1 MFQEVRAH
9 HEVVVEEVAR
19 VFAIGADATHDG
31 GEVDDDVRAMV
42 GVEACDAVLEAE
54 VILRTA
60 WDGDVAVAPCVEG
73 GDHMAPQEP
82 GTSGHGYPRIA

>member
-9 HEVVVEEVAR
+9 HEVVVEEVTG

-42 GVEACDAVLEAE
+42 GVEAFDAIFQAE

-60 WDGDVAVAPCVEG
+60 RDGDVAVAPRVEG
-73 GDHMAPQEP
+73 GDHMASQESCTP
-82 GTSGHGYPRIA
+82 GHGDARIA